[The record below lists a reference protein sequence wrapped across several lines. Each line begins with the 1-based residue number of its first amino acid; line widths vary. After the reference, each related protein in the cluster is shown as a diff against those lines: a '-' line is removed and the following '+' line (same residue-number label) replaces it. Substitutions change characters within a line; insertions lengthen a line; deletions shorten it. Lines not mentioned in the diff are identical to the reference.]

1 MARTLIQEGCTLI
14 QKGYRMLENDTR
26 AQGVLHHDPYQGHGP
41 YFDPTGLA
49 VIQKGYRIVIQK
61 DYKGQMSV
69 RSCSKTGAW
78 HVRRSKR
85 IVI

>member
-49 VIQKGYRIVIQK
+49 VIQRAKGVLEHVPRPGHGTYV
-61 DYKGQMSV
+61 DLKGL
-69 RSCSKTGAW
+69 
-78 HVRRSKR
+78 
-85 IVI
+85 